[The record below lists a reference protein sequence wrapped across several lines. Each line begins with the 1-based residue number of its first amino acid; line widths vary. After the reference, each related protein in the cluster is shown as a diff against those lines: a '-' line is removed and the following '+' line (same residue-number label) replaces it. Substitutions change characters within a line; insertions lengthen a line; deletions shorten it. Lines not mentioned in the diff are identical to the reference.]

1 MRAAGDVEG
10 GVAAV
15 RRAADAHPGWLVLLY
30 RLNPVFAPAGDAVRN
45 ALGRSLGAS
54 ATDAPATATMT
65 AASTTSWRTGPVWRR
80 SRAALRGY
88 PSGMAE
94 PTSWFT
100 IQEGWEVADRAGVVI
115 GEVLAVVG
123 DENADI
129 FDGLRFETEG
139 GDERFAPGE
148 RVAEIVEG
156 RVTLDAE
163 MAELGESPSEEEPGG
178 AEITRDRDA
187 EL

>member
-1 MRAAGDVEG
+1 
-10 GVAAV
+10 
-15 RRAADAHPGWLVLLY
+15 
-30 RLNPVFAPAGDAVRN
+30 
-45 ALGRSLGAS
+45 
-54 ATDAPATATMT
+54 
-65 AASTTSWRTGPVWRR
+65 
-80 SRAALRGY
+80 
-88 PSGMAE
+88 MAE

-123 DENADI
+123 DEDADI

-163 MAELGESPSEEEPGG
+163 LAELGESPSEEEPGG